1 MVKKTQA
8 GKPSS
13 EKKSKQK
20 EVKDIIPSIKKKKAK
35 LTAAQAAFNRL
46 NQKIA
51 SLKKEI
57 EELPEREK
65 LIAAFCKENVDEL
78 FEKEAELVHALL
90 RRLDTVYKTMKLSA
104 KEKELLAELILEESE
119 KMGELSF
126 VKEVMEEMSEIQMTY
141 QEIATGR
148 SREDL
153 EREAVQMVLE
163 ALPFM
168 GIRPNAKMKKA
179 RNEAELKAA
188 IFDFMESEMHKKARK
203 EEREKED
210 KSKRE
215 KIEEESQRKFS
226 KRELA
231 QKMQEEKTLKSIRE
245 IYIELVK
252 ALHPDKEMDESARQ
266 LKEERMKQLT
276 EAYQAKDLAALLG
289 MQINWLEESSKHP
302 GLETNEVLKRY
313 NKVLGSQ
320 VERLENEYAL
330 LCSAPF
336 PGVGGIY
343 AVSRKYPLSQLRDQL
358 EELYLMHCREL
369 ADFEQYVNSYNTQ
382 KGVKQNLKKFRQD
395 LEEAERYGFDDMDDI
410 FDFFLKQ
417 M

>member
-1 MVKKTQA
+1 MVKKTQV

-65 LIAAFCKENVDEL
+65 FIAAFCKENVDEL

-104 KEKELLAELILEESE
+104 KEKKLLAELILEESE

-168 GIRPNAKMKKA
+168 GIKPNAKMKKA

-188 IFDFMESEMHKKARK
+188 IFDFMESEEHKRARR
-203 EEREKED
+203 EERKKED

-215 KIEEESQRKFS
+215 KIEEEPQRKFS

-252 ALHPDKEMDESARQ
+252 ALHPDKEMDEAARQ

-336 PGVGGIY
+336 PGVGGTY
-343 AVSRKYPLSQLRDQL
+343 AGFRKYPLSQLRDQL
-358 EELYLMHCREL
+358 EKLYLIHCREL

-395 LEEAERYGFDDMDDI
+395 LEEAERYGFDDMDDL
-410 FDFFLKQ
+410 FDLFLKQ